1 MKILYSPASP
11 YSAKVRMAAHF
22 TGLPID
28 SELIKT
34 DEKPDILIGNNPLG
48 KIPVLLT
55 DDGGAVFD
63 SRSIMHFMD
72 RMSGSALY
80 PLDHADRTKAEV
92 LEALGDG
99 ITDCLI
105 AHIYERRFRPEE
117 KIHQPW
123 LDKQWEKVSRGLD
136 CLQANPPSLKDGL
149 NGGHFSIAALVG
161 YLALRFPGQ
170 WEDKW
175 PALVAFAAEFETVF
189 PAYGA
194 MKPQ

>member
-11 YSAKVRMAAHF
+11 YSAKVRMAARF
-22 TGLPID
+22 AGLPID
-28 SELIKT
+28 SEIVKT
-34 DEKPDILIGNNPLG
+34 DEKPEFLIRNNPLG

-55 DDGGAVFD
+55 EDGGAVFD

-72 RMSGSALY
+72 RMSGGALY
-80 PLDHADRTKAEV
+80 PQEHAARTKAEV

-99 ITDCLI
+99 IIDCLI
-105 AHIYERRFRPEE
+105 AHIYERRFHPAE

-123 LDKQWEKVSRGLD
+123 LDKQWDKVASGLD
-136 CLQANPPSLKDGL
+136 QLQANPPSLRNGL
-149 NGGHFSIAALVG
+149 HGGHFSIAAMVG

-175 PALVAFAAEFETVF
+175 PALVAYGQGFETVF
-189 PAYGA
+189 PAYGE